1 MHIKVKQL
9 AFPGVMAAFSVVL
22 MLLGNIIESSTLFFT
37 AAASFLVG
45 VAIFICGNKRGIV
58 FFLVC
63 VALIFLL
70 LPNKMYCLTYSA
82 FGLYILVREMAG
94 KHMTKKAIWWGC
106 KYLVFNIIYIP
117 LLLITPTLFINVSL
131 TLPLYIVFIAVG
143 QIALLI
149 FDIAYEQFMRLR
161 FIRNFIESFHQL

>member
-9 AFPGVMAAFSVVL
+9 AFLGVMAAFSVVL

-63 VALIFLL
+63 VVLNFLL
-70 LPNKMYCLTYSA
+70 LPNKMYCLTYTA
-82 FGLYILVREMAG
+82 FGLYILVREITG
-94 KHMTKKAIWWGC
+94 KHMTNKVIWWVC
-106 KYLVFNIIYIP
+106 KYLVFNLIYIS
-117 LLLITPTLFINVSL
+117 LLLVTPTLFIHVSL

-161 FIRNFIESFHQL
+161 FIRNFIESF